1 MLSFNK
7 PLFLNVKYI
16 IFVISIL
23 IVSASLGFAKDDAR
37 AKSESLI
44 VKKLNDYETHS
55 FLTADGMKMEINL
68 RRSNIADSRDKAIK
82 IVAKPSDKSNLLTA
96 KNTIPPHFRI
106 IEDKI
111 YDISAEDTDIKS
123 EKLSFSLEFEYP
135 RWLKSEHAQRLTIFA
150 LMDDKWIRLPS
161 QIDAS
166 AHIVKA
172 ENLTTFGVYGL
183 FAAPALASQD
193 IIAYPNPIQFGEF
206 GGETKTLKFINVPLG
221 SVIEIYTLSGE
232 KIKEMNKANKTE
244 IQWDG
249 KKDNGD
255 LVTSGLYLYRVRV
268 PGKDIYGKIAVLQ

>member
-7 PLFLNVKYI
+7 PRFLDVKYI

-23 IVSASLGFAKDDAR
+23 TIAASLGFAKDDAR

-44 VKKLNDYETHS
+44 VKRLNDYETHS
-55 FLTADGMKMEINL
+55 FLTADGMKMDINL
-68 RRSNIADSRDKAIK
+68 SRSNIADSRDKAIN
-82 IVAKPSDKSNLLTA
+82 IVAKPSAKSDLMTA
-96 KNTIPPHFRI
+96 RNTIPPHFRM

-111 YDISAEDTDIKS
+111 YNISAEDTDIKS
-123 EKLSFSLEFEYP
+123 EKLLFSLGFEYP
-135 RWLKSEHAQRLTIFA
+135 RWLKPEHAERLKIFT
-150 LMDDKWIRLPS
+150 LMDGKWVRLSS
-161 QIDAS
+161 QIDAT

-172 ENLTTFGVYGL
+172 DNLTTFGVYGL
-183 FAAPALASQD
+183 FAAPSQASQD
-193 IIAYPNPIQFGEF
+193 IIVYPNPIQFGEF

-221 SVIEIYTLSGE
+221 SVIEIYTLNGE
-232 KIKEMNKANKTE
+232 KIKEMNKANRTE
-244 IQWDG
+244 VQWDG